1 MREKQ
6 QKPFSQA
13 LETLETPKRLD
24 AF

>member
-13 LETLETPKRLD
+13 LEPLETPKRLD

>member
-13 LETLETPKRLD
+13 LETLETPKPLD